1 MIKYINVFLFKN
13 NYLNKMIKIKV
24 YLLFENVRNR
34 LFMKIVFER

>member
-1 MIKYINVFLFKN
+1 MIKYINVLSFKN

-34 LFMKIVFER
+34 LSTKIAFER